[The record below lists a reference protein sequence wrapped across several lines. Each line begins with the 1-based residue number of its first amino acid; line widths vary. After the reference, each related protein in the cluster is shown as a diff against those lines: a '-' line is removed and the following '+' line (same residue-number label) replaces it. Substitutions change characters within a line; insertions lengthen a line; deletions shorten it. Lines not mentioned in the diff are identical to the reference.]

1 MANQITKLVFRRGLR
16 QTGKTVILNA
26 GEPGWYTDTQRLY
39 VGNGTQVGGVSVST
53 RNYGIR
59 DFATLN
65 FNLLSGAE
73 TGDFLYDDDSNLMY
87 FLTGT
92 NGALR
97 SGWAEIDFVI
107 KVDNSTVEFNTS
119 SALQVKNYG
128 IMPIHINSSN
138 VGNGLVGG
146 AGSSIRVNPDNSTI
160 DINNN
165 QVRLKPGSVP
175 ISYLGS
181 ISPFTILGNT
191 NNFNAPIEQIFV
203 GNGQVLGRYSGVLGP
218 IDFSTIVS
226 SGGGVGLVNP
236 TNGITGSITLGTP
249 STINIG
255 YDAAIIDT
263 TTPTSIQLKR
273 NIAITGN
280 CDVSSLLRVQGDII
294 AFYTSDERAKT
305 NIEEIKDSLTKI
317 DTLRGVEFD
326 WKKDNTHD
334 IGVIAQDVQKVIP
347 EATSLRTD
355 GFLGVNYDKIIP
367 LLINCI
373 KELKQEVKQL
383 KDEIKKV

>member
-16 QTGKTVILNA
+16 QTGKTVVLNA

-39 VGNGTQVGGVSVST
+39 VGNGTAVGGISVGAK
-53 RNYGIR
+53 NYGIR
-59 DFATLN
+59 DFATLD

-92 NGALR
+92 NGALQ
-97 SGWAEIDFVI
+97 SGWAEIDFVV

-119 SALQVKNYG
+119 SALQVKNFG
-128 IMPIHINSSN
+128 IQPVHINSSV

-146 AGSSIRVNPDNSTI
+146 AGTNIRINPDNSTI

-226 SGGGVGLVNP
+226 SGGGIGVINP

-255 YDAAIIDT
+255 YNAAIIDT

-273 NIAITGN
+273 DTAITGN
-280 CDVSSLLRVQGDII
+280 CDISSLLRVQGDII

-334 IGVIAQDVQKVIP
+334 VGVIAQDVQKVIP

-355 GFLGVNYDKIIP
+355 GLIGVNYDKIIP

>member
-39 VGNGTQVGGVSVST
+39 IGDGSTNGGIAVGA

-59 DFATLN
+59 NFTTLN

-73 TGDFLYDDDSNLMY
+73 IGDFLYDDDSNLMY
-87 FLTGT
+87 FLTGGT
-92 NGALR
+92 GQTQSN
-97 SGWAEIDFVI
+97 WAEIDFVI

-119 SALQVKNYG
+119 SALQVKQFG

-138 VGNGLVGG
+138 VGSGLVGG
-146 AGSSIRVNPDNSTI
+146 AGTSIQVNPDNTTI

-191 NNFNAPIEQIFV
+191 NNFDAPIEQIFI

-226 SGGGVGLVNP
+226 SGGGIGVINA
-236 TNGITGSITLGTP
+236 TNGITGSITLGVP

-255 YDAAIIDT
+255 YDTDIIDVT
-263 TTPTSIQLKR
+263 APTSITLKR
-273 NIAITGN
+273 DTTIVGN
-280 CDVSSLLRVQGDII
+280 CDVSQLLRVQGDII

-305 NIEEIKDSLTKI
+305 NIKEIENSLAKI

-326 WKKDNTHD
+326 WKKDSTHD
-334 IGVIAQDVQKVIP
+334 VGIIAQDVQKVIP

-355 GFLGVNYDKIIP
+355 GYLGVNYDKIIP

-373 KELKQEVKQL
+373 KELKQEVEQL
-383 KDEIKKV
+383 KNATK

>member
-39 VGNGTQVGGVSVST
+39 IGDGSTNGGIAVGA

-73 TGDFLYDDDSNLMY
+73 VGDFLYDDDSNLMY
-87 FLTGT
+87 FLTGGVGQT
-92 NGALR
+92 R
-97 SGWAEIDFVI
+97 SNWAEIDFVI

-119 SALQVKNYG
+119 SALQVKQFG

-138 VGNGLVGG
+138 VGSGLVGG
-146 AGSSIRVNPDNSTI
+146 AGTSIQVNPDNTTI

-191 NNFNAPIEQIFV
+191 NNFNAPIEQIFI

-226 SGGGVGLVNP
+226 SGGGIGVISP

-255 YDAAIIDT
+255 YDAAIIDV
-263 TTPTSIQLKR
+263 TTPTSIALKR
-273 NIAITGN
+273 NTAITGN
-280 CDVSSLLRVQGDII
+280 CDVSQLLRVQGDII

-305 NIEEIKDSLTKI
+305 NIKEIENPLAKI
-317 DTLRGVEFD
+317 DALRGVEFD

-334 IGVIAQDVQKVIP
+334 VGVIAQEVEKVLP
-347 EATSLRTD
+347 EVVCR
-355 GFLGVNYDKIIP
+355 K
-367 LLINCI
+367 
-373 KELKQEVKQL
+373 
-383 KDEIKKV
+383 

>member
-39 VGNGTQVGGVSVST
+39 VGNGTAVGGISVGAK
-53 RNYGIR
+53 NYGIR
-59 DFATLN
+59 DFATLD

-92 NGALR
+92 NGALQ
-97 SGWAEIDFVI
+97 SGWAEIDFVV

-119 SALQVKNYG
+119 SALQVKNFG
-128 IMPIHINSSN
+128 IQPVHINSSV

-146 AGSSIRVNPDNSTI
+146 AGTNIRINPDNSTI

-226 SGGGVGLVNP
+226 SGGGIGVINP

-273 NIAITGN
+273 DTAITGN
-280 CDVSSLLRVQGDII
+280 CDISSLLRVQGDII

-334 IGVIAQDVQKVIP
+334 VGVIAQDVQKVIP

-355 GFLGVNYDKIIP
+355 GLIGVNYDKIIP